1 MKSRFKFVCVVF
13 LSFLSTNLSARS
25 YVGYACNGLSES
37 ASIQPCTEA
46 KRIESD
52 IGLNKSYVA
61 ARERIHKYNGA
72 DDESLKGYL
81 DKLKRSQRAWIRFRD
96 ENCELEA
103 FEFEQGSVM
112 DNVAKNLCAAG
123 MSDERVEY
131 LDRVGRD

>member
-1 MKSRFKFVCVVF
+1 MKSRYQVVCVVF
-13 LSFLSTNLSARS
+13 LSLSSTNLIARS
-25 YVGYACNGLSES
+25 YVDYACNGSSES

-46 KRIESD
+46 KRVESD
-52 IGLNKSYVA
+52 NGLNNSYVA

-72 DDESLKGYL
+72 DDESLTRYL

-103 FEFEQGSVM
+103 FELELGSVL

-123 MSDERVEY
+123 MSDERAEF
-131 LDRVGRD
+131 LDRVGRN